1 MTDPKD
7 PKTEPSGDPSLDD
20 IERRAEELDRQAV
33 MVRTDRRRL
42 GGLVILVAA
51 LGALAYAM
59 LVGTGNHQT
68 GNVSGDGGA
77 TLACSGT
84 HERLAAARPTA
95 TGEVAAVLVP
105 DGARRMPDLAFFSPD
120 GQPVTLSDWRGKTVL
135 INFWA
140 TWCAPCRK
148 EMPMLDALQA
158 EFGGDDFEVVAVN
171 MDTQNP
177 EKAPYFLDEIGVTH
191 LPNYN
196 DPENEIVR
204 TLRADNRRFGF
215 PTTILIDGEGCE
227 IGTLLGPAEWDSED
241 AKTMIRAVL
250 GAGEA

>member
-1 MTDPKD
+1 MTEPKD
-7 PKTEPSGDPSLDD
+7 QDTNPSGDPSLDD
-20 IERRAEELDRQAV
+20 IAKRAEELDRQAV

-51 LGALAYAM
+51 LGAIAYAM
-59 LVGTGNHQT
+59 FAGS
-68 GNVSGDGGA
+68 GNVSDDGGGT

-84 HERLAAARPTA
+84 HDRLEAVRPTA

-105 DGARRMPDLAFFSPD
+105 DGVRRMPDLAFFDPD

-135 INFWA
+135 VNFWA

-158 EFGGDDFEVVAVN
+158 EFGGDDFEVVAIN
-171 MDTQNP
+171 MDTQDP
-177 EKAPYFLDEIGVTH
+177 EKAPDFLAEIGVTH
-191 LPNYN
+191 LPNFN
-196 DPENEIVR
+196 DPENAIVR

-250 GAGEA
+250 GAGKA

>member
-1 MTDPKD
+1 MTEPKSPDPKS
-7 PKTEPSGDPSLDD
+7 SGDPSLDD
-20 IERRAEELDRQAV
+20 IEKRAEELDRQAV
-33 MVRTDRRRL
+33 MIRTDRRRL
-42 GGLVILVAA
+42 GGLVILVVA
-51 LGALAYAM
+51 LGAIAYAM
-59 LVGTGNHQT
+59 FVGA
-68 GNVSGDGGA
+68 GNVSNEDGGT

-84 HERLAAARPTA
+84 HERLEAVRPTA

-105 DGARRMPDLAFFSPD
+105 DGARRMPDLAFFDPD

-148 EMPMLDALQA
+148 EMPMLDALQVA
-158 EFGGDDFEVVAVN
+158 FGGDEFEVVAVN

-177 EKAPYFLDEIGVTH
+177 EKAPDFLAEIGVTN

-215 PTTILIDGEGCE
+215 PTTILIDSEGCE

-250 GAGEA
+250 GTGEL